1 MQRRIFLLLSTLST
15 TALAIPY
22 PLPTAPDATGDQFM
36 VSATNQYV
44 TSTGYSILK
53 QGGNAIDAMVAM
65 QMVMSVVEPDMTGIG
80 GGTFALYYDKATD
93 SFIAYDGR
101 DTAPSSATPDMFLNE
116 DGKATSKDDI
126 LGPRSVAI
134 PGTLKLL
141 YSTHQKHGKL
151 EWAELLEPAIDYAE
165 NGYAMNSY
173 TYDILV
179 REQSRLESD
188 PEINALYWDG
198 DDIKPTGTL
207 MTNPELANTLKLIAK
222 HGDSYMYSGPLGEHI
237 VETVNAQLDDEQHK
251 LSMKDFNNYQMVERD
266 IVQSTYRGHDIVSF
280 GYPASGGVLVAQ
292 TLEML
297 EPYKINEMHHTEAEP
312 WRLMTEAMRL
322 AKEDRIAYA
331 GDPSYVDAPVEKLLD
346 QNYLTQRGKL
356 IPKQGS
362 MRQSDVK
369 PGDISQKNLANVD
382 GFEGQDTGHISIVDA
397 EGNAIAMTST
407 VGTGMGSGVM
417 VDGVL
422 LNAQMANFSPEP
434 EIDGKAVQNSIMAG
448 KRPRSAITPLMVMEP
463 SGSLKL
469 VVGSPGSSQIPGY
482 VLKTV
487 VGVIDWDL
495 SAQAAIDLPNIQY
508 GTKIDRTKSY
518 NPTGLLVEKRT
529 YAEILVPEFTEM
541 GYQVHVIP
549 VVSGLNAIEVKNGQL
564 YGATDRRR
572 ASTSLGD

>member
-1 MQRRIFLLLSTLST
+1 MQRRILFLLSTLST

-22 PLPTAPDATGDQFM
+22 PLPTAPDAIGDQFM

-53 QGGNAIDAMVAM
+53 QGGNAVDAMVAM

-80 GGTFALYYDKATD
+80 GGTFALYYNKAKD

-116 DGKATSKDDI
+116 DGKAIPRNDI

-141 YSTHQKHGKL
+141 YSTHQEHGKL
-151 EWAELLEPAIDYAE
+151 EWAELLEPAIDYAQ

-188 PEINALYWDG
+188 PEINALYWAG
-198 DDIKPTGTL
+198 DDVKPTGSM

-222 HGDSYMYSGPLGEHI
+222 HGDSYMYNGPLGEHI
-237 VETVNAQLDDEQHK
+237 VETVNARLDDDQYK

-297 EPYKINEMHHTEAEP
+297 EPYKINEMHYTDAEP

-322 AKEDRIAYA
+322 AKEDRITYA

-346 QNYLTQRGKL
+346 KNYLAERGKL
-356 IPKQGS
+356 LPKQGS
-362 MRQSDVK
+362 MNQNELK
-369 PGDISQKNLANVD
+369 PGTISQKNLANID
-382 GFEGQDTGHISIVDA
+382 GFESQDTGHISIVDA

-422 LNAQMANFSPEP
+422 LNAQMANFSSVP
-434 EIDGKAVQNSIMAG
+434 EIEGKAVQNSIMAG

-463 SGSLKL
+463 SGGLKL

-487 VGVIDWDL
+487 VGMIDWDL
-495 SAQAAIDLPNIQY
+495 SAQSAIDLPNIQY
-508 GTKIDRTKSY
+508 GTKIDRTKPY

-541 GYQVHVIP
+541 GYEVHVIP
-549 VVSGLNAIEVKNGQL
+549 VVSGLNAVEINNGKL